1 MSYHFDYLDSVPS
14 SGYDESIDMR
24 LQGSGTDNDPYIEY
38 VEAAAPRD
46 ITCPLKIQA
55 GGKFK
60 ISAGKLTIK
69 T

>member
-1 MSYHFDYLDSVPS
+1 
-14 SGYDESIDMR
+14 MR

-38 VEAAAPRD
+38 EALSGD
-46 ITCPLKIQA
+46 ITGPLKIQA